1 MRRQGRT
8 GGRAVI
14 RSRSRLAGHKLELF
28 TATGRASSKRHDRH
42 AQPDAREAH
51 QGGGEQL
58 DEALHQKALSAGQAI
73 GSFTVKVSNT
83 PIAGPRAGPA
93 GGGAGTGRPGSRRNV
108 HLRRGTV
115 TVAGATLNTIL
126 GQNVLTTGEPVGGIS
141 VILPAA
147 AAGS

>member
-1 MRRQGRT
+1 MPAKLT
-8 GGRAVI
+8 K
-14 RSRSRLAGHKLELF
+14 AG
-28 TATGRASSKRHDRH
+28 ASK
-42 AQPDAREAH
+42 
-51 QGGGEQL
+51 L
-58 DEALHQKALSAGQAI
+58 DEAPHQKALSSGQAI

-83 PIAGPRAGPA
+83 PIAGPRAEPA
-93 GGGAGTGRPGSRRNV
+93 GGGAGTGRAGSHRNV
-108 HLRRGTV
+108 HLRRGTL